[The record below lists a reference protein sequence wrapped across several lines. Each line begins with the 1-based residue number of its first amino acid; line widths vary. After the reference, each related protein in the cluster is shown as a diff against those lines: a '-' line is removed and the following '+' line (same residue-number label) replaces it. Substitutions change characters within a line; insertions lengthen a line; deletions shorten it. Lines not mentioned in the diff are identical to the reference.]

1 MDQATDRRKLQK
13 RRERTSFL
21 KFLLF
26 VGPHMIIFI
35 IFVLIPIGYGLVVSF
50 TKWKFVSSPVFVGF
64 ENYRTLLFD
73 SMSTYYRQ
81 FWGGLHNTVKF
92 VVLNVPVCII
102 VPLFLASLLN
112 VKCRGHRLF
121 QSILYMPTL
130 FSITAISIIW
140 MQLLNKR
147 YGIVSGFNIRVA
159 LTTQLPYAW
168 YTLIGV
174 SAWWTLGS
182 NMVIYQ
188 AALGGVPME
197 LYEAAELDGAS
208 FWQKNRYISLPSI
221 RFQLLFTLVTTIAGS
236 FNVYGQPAVLTQ
248 SGLGG
253 SPKIWVLTMYIK
265 DLAFGSGQAIAGMA
279 SAMAISL
286 GMMIIIFSFLQFR
299 LIAKDN

>member
-1 MDQATDRRKLQK
+1 MDHAAKQSKLRK
-13 RRERTSFL
+13 RREINNFL

-26 VGPHMIIFI
+26 VGPHMVIFA

-50 TKWKFVSSPVFVGF
+50 TKWNFVSSPVFVGLD
-64 ENYRTLLFD
+64 NYKTLLFD
-73 SMSTYYRQ
+73 SSSTYYRQ
-81 FWGGLHNTVKF
+81 FWDGLYNTVKF
-92 VVLNVPVCII
+92 VVLNVPVCILA
-102 VPLFLASLLN
+102 PLLLATLLN

-147 YGIVSGFNIRVA
+147 YGLVSGFNVRVA

-197 LYEAAELDGAS
+197 LYEAADLDGAS
-208 FWQKNRYISLPSI
+208 FMQKTRYISLPSI
-221 RFQLLFTLVTTIAGS
+221 RFQLLFTLVTTISGS

-248 SGLGG
+248 NGLGG
-253 SPKIWVLTMYIK
+253 TPKIWVLTMYIK

-279 SAMAISL
+279 SAMAVSL
-286 GMMIIIFSFLQFR
+286 GALIIVFSFLQFR
-299 LIAKDN
+299 LMKEN